1 MFADFTSRQH
11 AVVLFYFASLLRS
24 SAASRQDVTRIILN
38 RDAAILCEFANNQD
52 VLAILVQKY
61 TIVGVKMVE
70 QFNAYE
76 NGSRQLLFCVSLFP
90 ISGCLDQ

>member
-1 MFADFTSRQH
+1 MLLFCFTLLHCFAPLPHHDKTS
-11 AVVLFYFASLLRS
+11 
-24 SAASRQDVTRIILN
+24 TRIILN

>member
-24 SAASRQDVTRIILN
+24 SAASRQDVNSDHSEQRRSDLVRI
-38 RDAAILCEFANNQD
+38 C
-52 VLAILVQKY
+52 VLTILVQKY